1 MQKIYINMPSVTFAM
16 KSEKVLSANH
26 IYGLVVKTPS
36 QFSSCGCGYSIIINS
51 NQLEAAKKILSNN
64 NIKINDIRPADE
76 VYL

>member
-16 KSEKVLSANH
+16 KSEKILSANH

-36 QFSSCGCGYSIIINS
+36 QFSGCGCGYSIVINS
-51 NQLEAAKKILSNN
+51 NQLETAKSVLDKN
-64 NIKINDIRPADE
+64 NIKINDIRSADE